1 MVEHPNLSRPN
12 ASLRPDVTPCT
23 VYTCHD
29 LNHNSQIQREG
40 SRGADG
46 PPAPGVGERAQLGA
60 ADRRADQ
67 HRHRVEGDAGAA
79 AARIQGNHRSTFDF
93 GNNLDQLNR
102 FNRLIE
108 TKG

>member
-1 MVEHPNLSRPN
+1 MNQHFQV
-12 ASLRPDVTPCT
+12 
-23 VYTCHD
+23 
-29 LNHNSQIQREG
+29 QREG
-40 SRGADG
+40 SREPDG
-46 PPAPGVGERAQLGA
+46 PPAPGVGERAQLRA
-60 ADRRADQ
+60 VDRRADQ

-79 AARIQGNHRSTFDF
+79 AARIQGDHRSTFDF